1 MSKSKTKVNKSQA
14 IRDYVV
20 ANPGSSAKDV
30 VAALAKKK
38 IQVTASM
45 VASIKW
51 KAGLSKKRGSSK
63 GAGKRGGDHIDVA
76 TLLEAKKLVSKAGSV
91 DRAIESLRVLQKLES
106 L

>member
-1 MSKSKTKVNKSQA
+1 MSKSKAKVNKSQA

-38 IQVTASM
+38 IQVTPSM

-51 KAGLSKKRGSSK
+51 KAGLSKKRGTGK
-63 GAGKRGGDHIDVA
+63 GTGKGGDIDVA
-76 TLLEAKKLVSKAGSV
+76 TLIEAKKLVSQAGSV
-91 DRAIESLRVLQKLES
+91 DRAIESLKVLQQLEA

>member
-1 MSKSKTKVNKSQA
+1 MAKSKPKVNKSQA

-51 KAGLSKKRGSSK
+51 KAGLSKKRGTSTRS
-63 GAGKRGGDHIDVA
+63 GEIDVA
-76 TLLEAKKLVSKAGSV
+76 TLIEAKKLVSKAGSV
-91 DRAIESLRVLQKLES
+91 DRAIESLRVLQKLEAM
-106 L
+106 